1 MAVSTSRS
9 AFGWSRSRVWLM
21 AACLGGALVVTQ
33 LPAAAQGERPLE
45 LEDYYRIESVGN
57 GALSPD
63 GTLLAFVRSR
73 IVEAENR
80 SHSEIWLVPT
90 DGSAAPRRLTNP
102 ATSATNPRWSPDGT
116 LLAFSSSRRLPDG
129 DPGERSNT
137 WFLPMGPGG
146 GEAFQIPGVTGAP
159 VFSPDNRWIAF
170 TRTTPP
176 DPLPAPEPL
185 SDQERLIE
193 ERFTGRV
200 YDWMNYRFNGRGYLR
215 DPRDPNATPPA
226 ELYLVSRDGGLPR
239 QLTSLTVN
247 VGSVAWRPDSG
258 ALAFS
263 ADTHQRD
270 EHNYGRNDLWTV
282 TLDGTTTRLT
292 DDRYNSSQAT
302 WSPDGQFLV
311 FRRQAGLN
319 LVIEAMN
326 EEILPA
332 RAERRRVEAAQPEE
346 ERIAEE
352 LRHEH
357 ERARNT
363 RINRQPAYGAP
374 VDLVKMRADGTG
386 FGQILT
392 ADWDLQPSQPRF
404 SPDGAHVYFNGGISG
419 NSHLFRVPSAGA
431 QVEQV
436 TDGDRRL
443 GGFSFSSA
451 FDRVAY
457 TMTDSARPSEMYVAE
472 LGAATDR
479 KLTGFNDAL
488 VDGVRLPTAER
499 ILYPSDD
506 GTEVE
511 GWVLLPPGYDAASGP
526 YPLILAIHGGPHGAY
541 GNSFAFEQQLYAANG
556 HVVVYTNPRGST
568 GYGEGFLWATW
579 GGWGNLDTEDV
590 MAGVDHVIANYAID
604 ETRMGVTGYSYGGFL
619 TNWIIGHTT
628 RFAAAIT
635 GAGIVNWVS
644 DYGTADIPRTKESE
658 FFGPPWEEKGREH
671 LETQSPI
678 YYAGNVTTPTLF
690 VHGEAD
696 HRVPIEEGEQMYTAL
711 RKRDIDATFIRYP
724 DMAHGGWTPWN
735 MVHRYHHQLQWWQ
748 QYLAANKTVTE

>member
-443 GGFSFSSA
+443 GGCSA
-451 FDRVAY
+451 F
-457 TMTDSARPSEMYVAE
+457 
-472 LGAATDR
+472 
-479 KLTGFNDAL
+479 
-488 VDGVRLPTAER
+488 
-499 ILYPSDD
+499 
-506 GTEVE
+506 
-511 GWVLLPPGYDAASGP
+511 
-526 YPLILAIHGGPHGAY
+526 
-541 GNSFAFEQQLYAANG
+541 
-556 HVVVYTNPRGST
+556 PRRST
-568 GYGEGFLWATW
+568 G
-579 GGWGNLDTEDV
+579 
-590 MAGVDHVIANYAID
+590 
-604 ETRMGVTGYSYGGFL
+604 S
-619 TNWIIGHTT
+619 
-628 RFAAAIT
+628 
-635 GAGIVNWVS
+635 
-644 DYGTADIPRTKESE
+644 RT
-658 FFGPPWEEKGREH
+658 P
-671 LETQSPI
+671 
-678 YYAGNVTTPTLF
+678 
-690 VHGEAD
+690 
-696 HRVPIEEGEQMYTAL
+696 
-711 RKRDIDATFIRYP
+711 
-724 DMAHGGWTPWN
+724 
-735 MVHRYHHQLQWWQ
+735 
-748 QYLAANKTVTE
+748 